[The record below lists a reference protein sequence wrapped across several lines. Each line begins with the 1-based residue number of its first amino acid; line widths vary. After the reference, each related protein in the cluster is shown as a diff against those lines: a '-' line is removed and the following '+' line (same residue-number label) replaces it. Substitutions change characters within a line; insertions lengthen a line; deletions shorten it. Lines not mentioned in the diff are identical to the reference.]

1 MYSIVFSLASFL
13 VVAIAFEPQYFE
25 LGACTLS
32 KALVEYLILLFLASF
47 NVEIKPMSS
56 FYVVSFEPTQ
66 VKDLEFRPCSDKQIG
81 FGSNGSCCSSE
92 HKSGFPQALPI
103 E

>member
-1 MYSIVFSLASFL
+1 MFFSLASFL
-13 VVAIAFEPQYFE
+13 AVAIAFEPQYFE
-25 LGACTLS
+25 LGACPLS

-56 FYVVSFEPTQ
+56 FNFVSFEPTQ
-66 VKDLEFRPCSDKQIG
+66 VKYLEFRPFSDKQIG
-81 FGSNGSCCSSE
+81 LGSNGSCCSSE
-92 HKSGFPQALPI
+92 HKSGFPQALPN

>member
-1 MYSIVFSLASFL
+1 
-13 VVAIAFEPQYFE
+13 
-25 LGACTLS
+25 
-32 KALVEYLILLFLASF
+32 
-47 NVEIKPMSS
+47 MSS
-56 FYVVSFEPTQ
+56 FNAVSFEQTQ
-66 VKDLEFRPCSDKQIG
+66 VKDLEFRPFSDKQIG